1 MKNLEIF
8 LQSVIRNLEP
18 ARRVGVRRTTPQAT
32 INERR
37 TMADFDRV
45 KRILTRIYGER
56 EGELALKRIVPLIEE
71 AAVQK
76 NEGQGYF
83 SQKDVVLITYG
94 DSLLREGEV
103 PLVTLHNFASTYIKD
118 AISIIHFLPFFPY
131 SSDDGFS
138 VMDFLA
144 INPELGSW
152 AEVVSIGKDFQLM
165 FDYVVNHFSSKGQW
179 FEDYLAGKKGY
190 ADFAMEVDPSIDL
203 SQVTRPR
210 SLPLLSEYKKY
221 DGSTVHLWTTFS
233 ADQIDFNFK
242 SLDVLEKM
250 IEVLLFYVEQGAT
263 VLRLDA
269 IAYLWKEIGT
279 NCIHLSQTHDM
290 VKLFRTILDLV
301 APDVIILTE
310 TNVPH
315 EENISYFGE
324 GRDEAQMVYNF
335 TLPPLLFYS
344 FLKED
349 TTVLSEWAKGLELE
363 SESNTFFNFTA
374 SHDGIGVRPLEGI
387 LQPEEIDK
395 LIEAVKANGGQ
406 VSYKRN
412 PDGSDSPY
420 ELNITYVDAI
430 LADTESTRA
439 EKFLASQAI
448 QYVLPGV
455 PATYIHS
462 LLGSRNWLEGVK
474 QTGRARTINRAKL
487 DFEAVVSELNDPS
500 SFRAKVFFP
509 YIKLIKTRK
518 EQEAFHPNAS
528 FEILGI
534 DPRLFAIKRFSQNQ
548 RIYAL
553 INVSSTSVTLSLSG
567 YDVPEQI
574 LDLITGDE
582 VNTAS
587 FTLEPY
593 QYVWL
598 SATDF

>member
-1 MKNLEIF
+1 
-8 LQSVIRNLEP
+8 
-18 ARRVGVRRTTPQAT
+18 
-32 INERR
+32 
-37 TMADFDRV
+37 MADIATV
-45 KRILTRIYGER
+45 KDILTRIYGEK
-56 EGELALKRIVPLIEE
+56 EGQSALKRIVPLIEK
-71 AAVQK
+71 ATVQK
-76 NEGQGYF
+76 SKGEGYF
-83 SQKDVVLITYG
+83 SQEDAVLITYG
-94 DSLLREGEV
+94 DSLLGEGQA
-103 PLVTLHNFASTYIKD
+103 PLVTLHNFANTYLKD
-118 AISIIHFLPFFPY
+118 AISTIHFLPFFPW

-138 VMDFLA
+138 VMDFFA

-152 AEVVSIGKDFQLM
+152 DDIVSIGHDFQLM

-179 FEDYLAGKKGY
+179 FEDYLAGKEGY
-190 ADFAMEVDPSIDL
+190 ADFAIEVDPATDL

-210 SLPLLSEYKKY
+210 SLPLLSAYKKH

-233 ADQIDFNFK
+233 VDQIDFNFR

-250 IEVLLFYVEQGAT
+250 IQVLLFYVQQGAT
-263 VLRLDA
+263 ILRLDA

-279 NCIHLSQTHDM
+279 TCIHLSQTHDM
-290 VKLFRTILDLV
+290 VKLFRAILDLV
-301 APDVIILTE
+301 APDVILLTE

-349 TTVLSEWAKGLELE
+349 TTVLSKWAKGLELE
-363 SESNTFFNFTA
+363 SKSNTFFNFTA

-387 LQPEEIDK
+387 LQPEEIDS
-395 LIEAVKANGGQ
+395 LIEVVKASGGQ

-430 LADTESTRA
+430 LADSESARA

-448 QYVLPGV
+448 HYVLPGV

-487 DFEAVVSELNDPS
+487 DVGAVVSELNDPS

-518 EQEAFHPNAS
+518 GQEAFHPNAS
-528 FEILGI
+528 FEILGV
-534 DPRLFAIKRFSQNQ
+534 DPRLFAIKRSSQKQ

-553 INVSSTSVTLSLSG
+553 TNVSSTEVPLSLSG
-567 YDVPEQI
+567 YDLPEKM
-574 LDLITGDE
+574 LDLITGEKVETD
-582 VNTAS
+582 S
-587 FTLEPY
+587 FTLRPY

-598 SATDF
+598 T